1 MTHQST
7 PSTQC
12 FVTED
17 LCERLKGMRRK
28 EASNHYKIPDYL
40 TPEWQIRLA
49 ANDSLDNSELSISN
63 VNADVVQLNEQW
75 REKICEWCYQVVDH
89 FDYNREVVNVAMSYL
104 DRYLS
109 QCTVNRR
116 IFQLVGMTSLYLAIK
131 LFEGNHLH
139 LPSLVGISRGYFH
152 AEHILAMEET
162 MLHALSWNLHPP
174 TSRAFCWEMMR
185 LVPPE
190 ITSRIRRDI
199 GNLALFL
206 TELSVCDYYF
216 VTRKPSSIAIASII
230 NAIELMGPKKI
241 APKNNKIDFL
251 QNVVRIGVD
260 IANDDEIIEC
270 YERLREMYI
279 EGGYTP
285 TSEDEGEDEENVPD
299 TANIRKRK
307 RADSD
312 SIISA

>member
-1 MTHQST
+1 
-7 PSTQC
+7 
-12 FVTED
+12 
-17 LCERLKGMRRK
+17 MRRQ
-28 EASNHYKIPDYL
+28 EASSQYKVPDYL
-40 TPEWQIRLA
+40 TPEWQARLA
-49 ANDSLDNSELSISN
+49 ANDSLENIPN
-63 VNADVVQLNEQW
+63 TNADVVQLNEQW

-104 DRYLS
+104 DRYLA

-162 MLHALSWNLHPP
+162 MLHALSWQCHPP

-190 ITSRIRRDI
+190 ISSRIRHDV

-216 VTRKPSSIAIASII
+216 VTRKPSSIAVASII
-230 NAIELMGPKKI
+230 NAIELMGPKKVE
-241 APKNNKIDFL
+241 PKCKIDFL
-251 QNVVRIGVD
+251 QNVVHIGID

-285 TSEDEGEDEENVPD
+285 SEDEDEDDVLPD
-299 TANIRKRK
+299 TTNIRKRK

-312 SIISA
+312 TIISA